1 MSKTLN
7 LVNTAANEY
16 ADLLV
21 AADTLI
27 NRTNNRRAS
36 NNASTNKIS
45 ITNYHASNTAK
56 VSLYIEQLEV
66 SVLAALYAASGDS
79 TITHTSNTS
88 IVAGME
94 VAGTGIPASAI
105 VDSVTSATVF
115 ELSANTTILSG
126 GTGNTLTLVGKHY
139 IISNVDIP
147 PGATLVL
154 DDKIT
159 FNVTTH
165 KLVIHKNL
173 ANTRITVIID

>member
-56 VSLYIEQLEV
+56 VSLYIEQNKV
-66 SVLAALYAASGDS
+66 TVVGGAYNNDS
-79 TITHTSNTS
+79 TITHTSNTN

-94 VAGTGIPASAI
+94 VTGTGIPASAI
-105 VDSVTSATVF
+105 VDSVASPTRF
-115 ELSANTTILSG
+115 ILSASTTG
-126 GTGNTLTLVGKHY
+126 GNLGSQTLALVGKHY

>member
-7 LVNTAANEY
+7 LVDTAASEY

-21 AADTLI
+21 AADTSI
-27 NRTNNRRAS
+27 NRANNRRAS
-36 NNASTNKIS
+36 NNASVNKIS

-56 VSLYIEQLEV
+56 VSLYIEQNPV
-66 SVLAALYAASGDS
+66 SVVTTVYNNDP
-79 TITHTSNTS
+79 TITHVSNTS

-94 VAGTGIPASAI
+94 VTGTGIPASAI

-115 ELSANTTILSG
+115 ELSASTTG
-126 GTGNTLTLVGKHY
+126 GLQEDEVLALVGKHY
-139 IISNVDIP
+139 IISNVEIP
-147 PGATLVL
+147 SGATLVL

-159 FNVTTH
+159 LDVTTH
-165 KLVIHKNL
+165 KLVILKTN

>member
-56 VSLYIEQLEV
+56 VSLYIEQSQV
-66 SVLAALYAASGDS
+66 NVVGGAYNNDS